1 MRIREAQGRRIFVA
15 QRTWSGGD
23 GDWADFFVEREVGWW
38 LGSTGVQAYSG
49 CTRFLRL
56 TIRHLFLCSYSDGTG
71 VQRLYPFLKVTIK
84 HLFLCGYS
92 NGKGI
97 QQLYPGT
104 NWLVTHFD

>member
-1 MRIREAQGRRIFVA
+1 MRIRRAQGRRIFVA

-56 TIRHLFLCSYSDGTG
+56 TIRHLFLCSYSNGTG
-71 VQRLYPFLKVTIK
+71 VQALYPFSRVA
-84 HLFLCGYS
+84 
-92 NGKGI
+92 
-97 QQLYPGT
+97 
-104 NWLVTHFD
+104 VTHLYLGSYGLGTGVQAQ